1 VAARPPPPTSSFRT
15 ASPPASPAPE
25 RFSAAPGRDAT
36 RSTRDPTLDHLVSD
50 LSSLRREISDERKH
64 RMELQEKLQEC
75 LTQSKAERQSFSAAS
90 AELQTA
96 IDEVDARRKGDFR
109 AVEQLAGK
117 VERIEAQVLSL
128 TNDASETQNSMHI
141 VMDMLEGCIDGKE
154 ARELVAGC
162 MGQIEKSEAVIGQHM
177 EERVA
182 AMTEEI
188 KTAEAKTLETLSTAI
203 EGIETME
210 TKLEQHVAEIDTELE
225 ALKQGASK
233 TAAEAGS
240 RIESLGAQTQADKA
254 ELVQRFN
261 EINPVLTG
269 LRESTE
275 RNEESTARN
284 EEATKRNAD
293 RVSALRI
300 LQQLIY
306 DEDTKKVFET
316 VDLNRDEKISKHEM
330 KQGLMKMNHKVSDS
344 ELDELWE
351 LLDTDNSGDIN
362 YEEFAVI
369 GQIQEG
375 LDDKLSEVESQI
387 GHVESA
393 LTDNLSTQVAEIQL
407 VVGKVGAQSEE
418 GLGQQARQL
427 EDILAQV
434 NTIIQKESQQ
444 AATANER
451 LDAKYQ
457 EACDQLRTLLTHMDA
472 AQQEQLERVER
483 QTQTQHEQANRDYQ
497 KQLER
502 VEKQAQTQHGKLQKD
517 IASTKSDLEASTKSD
532 LIHESEDIRAQ
543 LTALSEKFGHVI
555 EEQGAKFGI
564 EMSSQSE
571 KFLDDMSGQSE
582 KFVGLVTNI
591 AKTVDEQ
598 REALEKWCVS
608 QLKALQDEH
617 ARSEA
622 ESVSQLKALQDKHAR
637 SEAETLTSLNDQATR
652 LEQQQRELERVPK
665 QVERDVSEKLD
676 NEARERNQMIEKN
689 VQSARR
695 EIEKMIIA
703 QSATAQSRAD
713 DLDKSIRE
721 MDKDRET
728 AGDQTSGRIDAVH
741 SAVEELKQSLG
752 EVCENFESQLK
763 QVEDEVHAVHQSKC
777 DELESSLG
785 DLQESTAR
793 NAESAARNADRVSA
807 LRILQ
812 QLIYDEDTKGI
823 FQKVDLNRDK
833 KISKHEMKQGLM
845 KMNHKVSDSELDELW
860 ELLDTDDS
868 GDINY
873 EEFAVIGQIQEGLD
887 DKLTEFEIQAA
898 QRLEA
903 VHAELDKHGA
913 SVQSGLADMQQEVAS
928 TNKQQQQQQQEAQ
941 SLALAYEKSQEVK
954 TELQAQVSAEQSK
967 NRELFE
973 RLRGEISSVESQTT
987 KLSAKVS
994 GTEASIKAAAETSRR
1009 DLDSALRRQESK
1021 ASEASQRLERDFKD
1035 KLGDLGQRHDSER
1048 QNLAAKVEGVASKS
1062 AADCRVNADAIEAL
1076 RTRYSGTSEVTKAAR
1091 DESEKRLQEVATAMQ
1106 TELRERSEKLEH
1118 QLQAAT
1124 ADQQTAEEKL
1134 KGELNSTAERLEK
1147 QV

>member
-1 VAARPPPPTSSFRT
+1 
-15 ASPPASPAPE
+15 
-25 RFSAAPGRDAT
+25 
-36 RSTRDPTLDHLVSD
+36 
-50 LSSLRREISDERKH
+50 
-64 RMELQEKLQEC
+64 MELQEKLQEC

-210 TKLEQHVAEIDTELE
+210 TKLEQHVKEIDTELE

-261 EINPVLTG
+261 EINPVLTD

-284 EEATKRNAD
+284 AEATKRNAD

-306 DEDTKKVFET
+306 DEDTKGIFQK
-316 VDLNRDEKISKHEM
+316 VDLNRDKKISKHEM

-351 LLDTDNSGDIN
+351 LLDTDDSGDIN

-652 LEQQQRELERVPK
+652 LEQQQRELEQQQRELERVPK
-665 QVERDVSEKLD
+665 EVERDVSEKLD
-676 NEARERNQMIEKN
+676 GEARERNQMIEKN

-728 AGDQTSGRIDAVH
+728 ADDRVVQQQLETTGRIDAVH

-994 GTEASIKAAAETSRR
+994 GTEASIKTAAETSRR

-1035 KLGDLGQRHDSER
+1035 KLGDLDQRHDSER